1 MEGFEKV
8 SEFLYSPCPSNFS
21 GGTGITGGDTI
32 TVIPDQPYV
41 LLEQT
46 YRTVHVLVQF
56 TYITYVVKSA
66 SIVPVDQKRSIFRA
80 VLNSKL
86 KAICSAK
93 TQQKINAI
101 GILY

>member
-21 GGTGITGGDTI
+21 GGTGITGADNI

-41 LLEQT
+41 LPEQT
-46 YRTVHVLVQF
+46 YRMVHVLVQF

-66 SIVPVDQKRSIFRA
+66 SIVPVETKKGLFLGRF
-80 VLNSKL
+80 
-86 KAICSAK
+86 
-93 TQQKINAI
+93 
-101 GILY
+101 